1 MTILLLGPPR
11 DNLIS
16 RLESLGDNVIT
27 TEERLNSESGILDNV
42 DFLVSYGYRYILKK
56 DLLSRF
62 QDKVI
67 NLHIAYLPWNRG
79 ADPNLWSVLEDTPKG
94 VTIHYIDEGI
104 DTGTIIVRR
113 PVAMRSDDTLKTM
126 YVRLSREIEGIFLD
140 MWPSI
145 KLGQC
150 EGAAQ
155 EHGGSYHRKRD
166 RAKYASILTQGW
178 NTPVNQIIGK
188 AVEPLEETM
197 TCPEKA

>member
-11 DNLIS
+11 DHLIS

-27 TEERLNSESGILDNV
+27 TEERLNSDSGILDNV

-62 QDKVI
+62 PNKVI

-113 PVAMRSDDTLKTM
+113 PVAMRPDDTLKTM
-126 YVRLSREIEGIFLD
+126 YVRLSREIEGIFLN
-140 MWPSI
+140 MWPAISS
-145 KLGQC
+145 GQC
-150 EGAAQ
+150 EGESQ
-155 EHGGSYHRKRD
+155 EHGGSYLRKRD
-166 RAKYASILTQGW
+166 RAKYAHLLIQGW
-178 NTPVNQIIGK
+178 NTPVDQIMGK